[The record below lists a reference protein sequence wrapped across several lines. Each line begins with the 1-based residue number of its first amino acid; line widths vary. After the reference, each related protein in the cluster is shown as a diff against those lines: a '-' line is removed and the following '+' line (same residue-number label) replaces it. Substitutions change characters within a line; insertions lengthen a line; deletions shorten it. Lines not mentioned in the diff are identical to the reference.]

1 MARDKTTLEIDSS
14 YDLKD
19 FNHAIRYYCTF
30 SKSQQ
35 TIEKTMEL
43 NQLKIAEQSIAARV
57 WYKVRSYV
65 SFGDNP
71 QQFNLME

>member
-1 MARDKTTLEIDSS
+1 
-14 YDLKD
+14 
-19 FNHAIRYYCTF
+19 
-30 SKSQQ
+30 
-35 TIEKTMEL
+35 MEL